1 MSKAKPLSIKIVCI
15 FNYTAMDTQ
24 NISHVSRT
32 LYGLSYLIINTPI
45 LLLPFFTN
53 EEIGSEK
60 LSDLPN
66 FLNCRASSP
75 I

>member
-1 MSKAKPLSIKIVCI
+1 
-15 FNYTAMDTQ
+15 MDNQ

-66 FLNCRASSP
+66 FLNCTASSP